1 MVFNAVR
8 KHKWSKMLAKNKL
21 WNILWICLENSNI
34 KKKKRRKPYKY
45 QKVKHTNE

>member
-34 KKKKRRKPYKY
+34 KKKKEKKTIQIPESETHK
-45 QKVKHTNE
+45 